1 MECHLPATELKRD
14 GRACPFNY
22 SAACR
27 LEHGFDAHP
36 LNVPIDWVG
45 EHPLKGL
52 ALGSVHSLDDS
63 TVTAMCYHAAGG
75 STKAVLAK
83 PNVRAEA
90 GPTAGRQGPPAENV
104 QRTCRRAL
112 VACRWRSA

>member
-27 LEHGFDAHP
+27 LEHGFDARP

-45 EHPLKGL
+45 EHPLQGL
-52 ALGSVHSLDDS
+52 ALGSVHKLNDS
-63 TVTAMCYHAAGG
+63 TMTVMCNHTAGEE
-75 STKAVLAK
+75 TRVVFAK
-83 PNVRAEA
+83 PNVRAKRA
-90 GPTAGRQGPPAENV
+90 ATVGRQARAGENV
-104 QRTCRRAL
+104 PRTADRAL
-112 VACRWRSA
+112 AACRWGSA